1 VSNSVVFNLREIMQ
15 LEHERVA
22 AERAAARA
30 AEERVARGRV
40 EAERRAAER
49 ERAVERERL
58 QDAERAE
65 RERAAAVLRT
75 QLEAQAAERAE
86 RRRIELDH
94 ARELERL
101 RLERRGRR
109 GTVLAFGMV
118 AALLAGGAAAYLAVL
133 QPRLQRARARETA
146 ATMLAANR
154 ARELAGLRERLTEL
168 DAQPAMP
175 ATRSR
180 ATDVTQPNAVGPTA
194 PKPRL
199 AGRSLARR
207 PVHPPGTFV
216 TLEPL
221 DGENDDP
228 LWGLEAHPDA
238 EPARRHPRAQR

>member
-30 AEERVARGRV
+30 AEEQVARGRA

-75 QLEAQAAERAE
+75 QLEAEAAERAE
-86 RRRIELDH
+86 RHRIELGH
-94 ARELERL
+94 ARDLERL

-109 GTVLAFGMV
+109 GTALALGIF
-118 AALLAGGAAAYLAVL
+118 AALLACGAAAYLSVL
-133 QPRLQRARARETA
+133 QPRLQLARAREA
-146 ATMLAANR
+146 EASMLAANR
-154 ARELAGLRERLTEL
+154 ARELAGLRERLAEL
-168 DAQPAMP
+168 VTQASMP
-175 ATRSR
+175 ATPPR
-180 ATDVTQPNAVGPTA
+180 ATDAPQANAAGPTA
-194 PKPRL
+194 PRIRP
-199 AGRSLARR
+199 AGHSTARR
-207 PVHPPGTFV
+207 PVHPPSTFV
-216 TLEPL
+216 TLEPI

-228 LWGLEAHPDA
+228 LWGLETRPDA
-238 EPARRHPRAQR
+238 KPDRRHPRAPR

>member
-30 AEERVARGRV
+30 AEEHVARGRA

-65 RERAAAVLRT
+65 RERAAAVLRA

-86 RRRIELDH
+86 HHRIELDH
-94 ARELERL
+94 ARDLERL

-109 GTVLAFGMV
+109 GTVLALGMF
-118 AALLAGGAAAYLAVL
+118 AALVTGGAVAYLAVL
-133 QPRLQRARARETA
+133 QPRLQLARARESE
-146 ATMLAANR
+146 ATMLAASR
-154 ARELAGLRERLTEL
+154 ARELAGLRERLTAL
-168 DAQPAMP
+168 VAQPAMP
-175 ATRSR
+175 ATRPR
-180 ATDVTQPNAVGPTA
+180 ATDAPQAGAAEPTA
-194 PKPRL
+194 TKPRTV
-199 AGRSLARR
+199 ARAPRR
-207 PVHPPGTFV
+207 PVHPSNTSV

-228 LWGLEAHPDA
+228 LWGLETRPDA
-238 EPARRHPRAQR
+238 KSDRRHPHARP